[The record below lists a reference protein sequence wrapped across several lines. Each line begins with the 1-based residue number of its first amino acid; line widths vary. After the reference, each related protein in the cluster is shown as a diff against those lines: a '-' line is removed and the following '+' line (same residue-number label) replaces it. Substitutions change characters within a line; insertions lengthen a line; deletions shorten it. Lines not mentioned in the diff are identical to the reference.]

1 MSTARQITAIVA
13 AVIAAV
19 IEALVVYQWHVQ
31 ECSMTSL
38 FVGVIGYTLLLGGA
52 WAFIDEQIKEREQK

>member
-1 MSTARQITAIVA
+1 MSTARQITATVA
-13 AVIAAV
+13 AIIAAV
-19 IEALVVYQWHVQ
+19 IETMVVYQWHVQ

-52 WAFIDEQIKEREQK
+52 WAFIDQQIKEREK